1 MKVSAVSHF
10 PLKLSGKMFFFFNS
24 PLPASLGTKLI

>member
-10 PLKLSGKMFFFFNS
+10 PLKLSGKMFFFNW